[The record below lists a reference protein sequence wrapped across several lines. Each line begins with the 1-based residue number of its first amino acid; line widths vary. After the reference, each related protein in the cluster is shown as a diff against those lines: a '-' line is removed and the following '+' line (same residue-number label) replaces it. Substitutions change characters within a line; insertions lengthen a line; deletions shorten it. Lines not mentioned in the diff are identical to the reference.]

1 MNDLLVQDK
10 QNEIFNF
17 NFEGHDVRSLAI
29 DGEPWF
35 VGKDVA
41 EALGYADPS
50 SAISKNVDTEDKTTL
65 LLEQDGSNYKSKTT
79 IISESGLY
87 VLIFGS
93 KLESA
98 KRFKRWVTKEV
109 LPSIRKNGG
118 YIYGQENMSEEE
130 LISRA
135 LILANSKI
143 VALETKNE
151 ELVDENISNGSIIDL
166 MSGSKE
172 KWLTTEIAQYY
183 GMSAY
188 KFNKLLESLN
198 IQHKEGKV
206 WYINNE
212 YLLDGYMVSAFKNF
226 YEDKQLVERIKFS
239 TWTKDGVKFIYNKLK
254 EVDILPVMERN
265 IRNEMSL

>member
-41 EALGYADPS
+41 EALGYARGDNAIKKYVDDDEKLMHQI
-50 SAISKNVDTEDKTTL
+50 SASGQNR
-65 LLEQDGSNYKSKTT
+65 NMT
-79 IISESGLY
+79 IINESGLY
-87 VLIFGS
+87 SLIMSS

-265 IRNEMSL
+265 IRNEMS